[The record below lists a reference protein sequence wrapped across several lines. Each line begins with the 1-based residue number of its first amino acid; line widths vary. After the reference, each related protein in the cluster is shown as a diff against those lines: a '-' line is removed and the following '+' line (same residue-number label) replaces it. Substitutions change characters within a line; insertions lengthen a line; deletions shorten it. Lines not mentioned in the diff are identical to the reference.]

1 MIASNVESI
10 PESLVTGVS
19 SFPVI
24 MTIDD
29 SSIAT
34 VPSVVAI
41 QSQPDLVI
49 PTNTPAPPLVST
61 PTFDDT
67 LLTLPLSQLQFVKA
81 IVTIAGVDVTDQLV
95 NGLNIG
101 WPDEGGGTCAFTLR
115 AENPFATVPTT
126 GITIEDLVVVTGS
139 LIDSTGEAFSAVIF
153 RGRVVEIGYNPDT
166 DTLTIGCQDAS
177 RDVSHDTDK
186 LDQEILQVD
195 PVITEV
201 RTAGTDRIVVSKRIN
216 LDISNPILGIW
227 NESDTALFDNLA
239 DKFEFIVTPPS
250 TIDVV
255 APTGIIIAG
264 RPYTVRYQ
272 VPLSAFNIPVVTKSV
287 MIDQIARLAGIV
299 SLKNERVGQ
308 VEDEII
314 RVNVVANKE
323 FALDIMR
330 KLVIPQTWKVEYD
343 QAGDLIIRRE
353 VLKTAANADFT
364 FDEDIILENTLSI
377 TKQTDSVINE
387 QGVNGVTKQ
396 RGVA

>member
-19 SFPVI
+19 GFPVI

-41 QSQPDLVI
+41 QSQPDPVI
-49 PTNTPAPPLVST
+49 PSNTPGPPLVST

-67 LLTLPLSQLQFVKA
+67 LLTLPLSQLQFVTA
-81 IVTIAGVDVTDQLV
+81 LVTIAGVDVTEQLV
-95 NGLNIG
+95 NGLNVG

-201 RTAGTDRIVVSKRIN
+201 RTASTDRIVVTRRIN

-227 NESDTALFDNLA
+227 DESDTALFNNLA
-239 DKFEFIVTPPS
+239 DKFEFIVTSPS

-272 VPLSAFNIPVVTKSV
+272 VPLSAFNIPVVTKSA

-299 SLKNERVGQ
+299 SLKNERVGLI
-308 VEDEII
+308 EDEII

>member
-1 MIASNVESI
+1 VIASNVESI
-10 PESLVTGVS
+10 PESQVTGVT
-19 SFPVI
+19 SFPLKMAV
-24 MTIDD
+24 DD
-29 SSIAT
+29 SRIAII
-34 VPSVVAI
+34 PSVVSPE
-41 QSQPDLVI
+41 SQPNLFI
-49 PTNTPAPPLVST
+49 PGNTAAPPLVST
-61 PTFDDT
+61 PTFDNT
-67 LLTLPLSQLQFVKA
+67 LLTLPLSQLQFVTA
-81 IVTIAGVDVTDQLV
+81 IVTIAGVDVSDKLV
-95 NGLNIG
+95 NGLNVS

-115 AENPFATVPTT
+115 TENPFTTVPTS

-139 LIDSTGEAFSAVIF
+139 LIDSTGSSFSAVIF

-201 RTAGTDRIVVSKRIN
+201 RTASADSIKLTRTIN
-216 LDISNPILGIW
+216 QDIANPILGIW
-227 NESDTALFDNLA
+227 NEADTALSDNLA
-239 DKFEFIVTPPS
+239 DSFEFIIVGLS
-250 TIDVV
+250 TIQVI
-255 APTGIIIAG
+255 APLGIIIAG

-272 VPLSAFNIPVVTKSV
+272 VPLSAFNIPVVTKSRMV
-287 MIDQIARLAGIV
+287 DQIARLAGIV

-314 RVNVVANKE
+314 KVNVVANKE

-330 KLVIPQTWKVEYD
+330 KLVVPQTWKVEYD
-343 QAGDLIIRRE
+343 QAGDLVIRRE

-364 FDEDIILENTLSI
+364 FDEDIILENSLSI